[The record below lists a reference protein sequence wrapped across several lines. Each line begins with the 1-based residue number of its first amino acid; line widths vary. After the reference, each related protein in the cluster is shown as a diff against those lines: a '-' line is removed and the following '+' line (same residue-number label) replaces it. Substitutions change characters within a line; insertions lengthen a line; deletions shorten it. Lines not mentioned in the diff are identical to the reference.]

1 MTKTITNNLMATK
14 ILLAFFVSCT
24 PRYIKAVMAKTMATA
39 GKSKISF
46 KPPIL
51 GAVCQA
57 LYCSDKAKVNFSF
70 LLKSKLAFSKPAFA
84 VK

>member
-1 MTKTITNNLMATK
+1 
-14 ILLAFFVSCT
+14 
-24 PRYIKAVMAKTMATA
+24 MAKTMATA

-46 KPPIL
+46 KPPME
-51 GAVCQA
+51 GAAFQA
-57 LYCSDKAKVNFSF
+57 LYCSVKAKVNFSF